1 MRIHAIYSNSYA
13 HNCLVWEISPP
24 PLRLRLP
31 SPICV
36 TITLS
41 SLIKV
46 FQSHDG
52 AGPLVY
58 FVDTTFR
65 YGRFLLKA
73 RTKPISRLYV
83 CGQGVAHA
91 INFGTGCSCLVT
103 RMAYPSRH
111 ICVCMHT
118 IIYSNSMFDSNEFVV
133 ILVVHHNNHALLS
146 GQLRTMLGNGFM
158 FSSSQIQF
166 HSIPFNSIQSVM

>member
-1 MRIHAIYSNSYA
+1 MRV
-13 HNCLVWEISPP
+13 CVW
-24 PLRLRLP
+24 
-31 SPICV
+31 
-36 TITLS
+36 
-41 SLIKV
+41 
-46 FQSHDG
+46 

-103 RMAYPSRH
+103 RMAYPARH
-111 ICVCMHT
+111 ICVCMHS

-158 FSSSQIQF
+158 FSSRQIQF